1 MRNFHRRFPT
11 RALVAGLVALGS
23 LTACVPLLVGG
34 AATGGS
40 VMALDRRTTGAQV
53 DDETIELKAMNRARE
68 TVGSRG
74 HVNSTS
80 YNRMLLVTGEVPT
93 DADKATIE
101 QEFQRI
107 DNVRSVVNELA
118 VMEKSS
124 LGTRSK
130 DTLLTTKVKATL
142 VDAKDVHAN
151 AVKVVTERGTV
162 FLMGRVTEREA
173 DRAADLARRVSG
185 VQKVVRV
192 FEIIT
197 EAELAELRPKAQQ

>member
-1 MRNFHRRFPT
+1 MNPFQSRLPIRT
-11 RALVAGLVALGS
+11 LVASLLALAS

-53 DDETIELKAMNRARE
+53 DDETIELKAMNRVRE
-68 TVGSRG
+68 AIGSRG

-93 DADKATIE
+93 EADKATLE
-101 QEFQRI
+101 QEFKRI

-118 VMEKSS
+118 VMETSS
-124 LGTRSK
+124 LATRSR
-130 DTLLTTKVKATL
+130 DTFITSKVKATF
-142 VDAKDVHAN
+142 VEAKDMHAN
-151 AVKVVTERGTV
+151 AFKVVTERSTV
-162 FLMGRVTEREA
+162 FLMGRVTEQEA

-192 FEIIT
+192 FELIT
-197 EAELAELRPKAQQ
+197 EAELADLKPKMQQ